1 MKVPRIIRRMIAG
14 TVSLAVVAGLGVSS
28 HQLSVDNSFKA
39 LAAENNSDVFDTDS
53 FFVYTGRY
61 GEEQLPIFEYYYP
74 ATDISGTNYKHRKSY
89 YKGSISDELKYG
101 DVFVTEDD
109 IVTTLD
115 ENTRNTYELDKD
127 TELKN
132 VGNCTDLMETRSLKV
147 ERKTSNMSTMPPS
160 YALYTFYLSDK
171 GGKEYY
177 YSFDSFG
184 SSLGMNIAGT
194 AEGAEVPFAV
204 YRDSAIIPVEAI
216 VEPEQATGD
225 VNGDGEFN
233 VADVVLLQKWLL
245 TVPDT
250 HLENWKAANFC
261 YDDRLDVFDLCLMK
275 RQLIAEMNEKSH
287 GTDVAFQLESVSNRN
302 TNTDNHNE
310 WQVYIAHSE
319 SELNDIIQECED
331 VSAQDV
337 TIDGIDK
344 DTFNDN
350 SVVIIYSPCCA
361 SNQYSIIESI
371 IVTDNN
377 LNAATVTK
385 KPNFARLDMCYRRY
399 VYTINKG
406 DIETVNNTAFTDTY
420 SYFDDIEES
429 IVVKWF
435 KEWCQS

>member
-14 TVSLAVVAGLGVSS
+14 TVSLAVIAGLGVPLY
-28 HQLSVDNSFKA
+28 QLSVDNSFKA

-171 GGKEYY
+171 EGNDYY

-184 SSLGMNIAGT
+184 SNLGMNISGT
-194 AEGAEVPFAV
+194 AEGAEVSFAV
-204 YRDSAIIPVEAI
+204 YRDSAIIPVEATA
-216 VEPEQATGD
+216 EPEQATGD
-225 VNGDGEFN
+225 VNDDGEFN

-245 TVPDT
+245 AVPDT
-250 HLENWKAANFC
+250 NLSNWKAANFC
-261 YDDRLDVFDLCLMK
+261 YDDRLDVFDLCLMR
-275 RQLIAEMNEKSH
+275 RQLVAKMNENPH
-287 GTDVAFQLESVSNRN
+287 RDVVFQLGSVSNLN

-310 WQVYIAHSE
+310 WQGYIAHSE

-361 SNQYSIIESI
+361 SNHYSIIESI